1 MNSIEKLKKLADGI
15 MEKKRA
21 TNHSGHHL
29 RYAEFYNHIQFII
42 EYLSLPENEI
52 DEYMENLTIN

>member
-1 MNSIEKLKKLADGI
+1 MNGIEKLKKLGNGI

-21 TNHSGHHL
+21 TNHSGHYL

-42 EYLSLPENEI
+42 EYLSIPENEI
-52 DEYMENLTIN
+52 DEFIQNTKIS